1 MSKDILD
8 PAAILSLFPTLL
20 PPSAKVLAS
29 SQDGI
34 AALLHTVLSAL
45 SFRLV
50 GVDDSTTSF
59 SDSNNVLPVE
69 WNKHSPGNFT
79 FRYKHDQSSLE
90 FLVKVSKLGA
100 RMVINAIA
108 LESDKA
114 ASLDIATD
122 DFVSASFF
130 PYDIDA
136 SDAHPLVH
144 GFISSS
150 RVADFV
156 TQLKL
161 KIIQALVP
169 GLRKEGYTEVAASQ
183 TAPSARSEA
192 PPAARPPQIPRY
204 NPDEEFPYRHPP
216 SQLPPRN
223 PLEIGRRDLDP
234 FPVNPF
240 NPPSLFPGGDGDGM
254 FVGPNHPILGVG
266 GRREWE
272 QRGPWGGDGFLP
284 PMGAPPGARF
294 DPVGP
299 GAAIPGRGRGLP
311 GRGNLWGPDNDE
323 FLPPGPHNDNMFS

>member
-8 PAAILSLFPTLL
+8 PAALLSLFPTLL

-45 SFRLV
+45 AFRLV

-108 LESDKA
+108 LELLHLISPPMT
-114 ASLDIATD
+114 L
-122 DFVSASFF
+122 VSASFF

-136 SDAHPLVH
+136 SDAQPLVH

-161 KIIQALVP
+161 KVIQALVP
-169 GLRKEGYTEVAASQ
+169 GLRKERYTEVAASE

-204 NPDEEFPYRHPP
+204 NPDEE
-216 SQLPPRN
+216 
-223 PLEIGRRDLDP
+223 
-234 FPVNPF
+234 
-240 NPPSLFPGGDGDGM
+240 
-254 FVGPNHPILGVG
+254 
-266 GRREWE
+266 EWA

-311 GRGNLWGPDNDE
+311 SRR
-323 FLPPGPHNDNMFS
+323 

>member
-8 PAAILSLFPTLL
+8 PAALLSLLPTLL

-29 SQDGI
+29 PQDGI
-34 AALLHTVLSAL
+34 AALLHAVLSAL

-69 WNKHSPGNFT
+69 WNIQTPGNFT

-90 FLVKVSKLGA
+90 FLVKVSKLGV
-100 RMVINAIA
+100 RTVINAIA

-114 ASLDIATD
+114 ASLDIATN

-130 PYDIDA
+130 PYDINA
-136 SDAHPLVH
+136 SDGPPLVY
-144 GFISSS
+144 GFISSN

-156 TQLKL
+156 SQLKL

-169 GLRKEGYTEVAASQ
+169 GLRKEGYTEVTASEMASSAPNEALRAAQ
-183 TAPSARSEA
+183 
-192 PPAARPPQIPRY
+192 PPQIPRY
-204 NPDEEFPYRHPP
+204 NPDEEFPHRPP
-216 SQLPPRN
+216 SSQLPPRN

-240 NPPSLFPGGDGDGM
+240 NPPSLFPGGDDDGM

-284 PMGAPPGARF
+284 PVGAPPGARF

-299 GAAIPGRGRGLP
+299 GVVIPGRGRGLP
-311 GRGNLWGPDNDE
+311 GRGNIWGPDNDE
-323 FLPPGPHNDNMFS
+323 FPPPGPHNDNMFS